1 MKHLA
6 TAATLLLL
14 TLHSAPAAAQQSTTF
29 EGLTLRDTFAVLT
42 GPLGTGPVGEA
53 ISFATAID
61 VATAPFG
68 TSSGGFVFKL
78 DPATGLRVRT
88 ATTFGPAFAERALTS
103 GEGKVSV
110 AASFINATYDKL
122 GDLSLEQMELSR
134 IPSSIPEFS
143 RRGFASLVMSSET
156 LVLAGAVGATDDFD
170 VGVAVPMVKIKL
182 DGISWVTNGNGEVIL
197 HSRGAAI
204 SSGLGDMAVWAK
216 YRLLKFGDGQPDP
229 GGVTGLVTV
238 RLPTGSRPNL
248 RGLGLTRTMASL
260 LISSGRGKFRPHA
273 NVGYEFW
280 EKGFDVAGDPLG
292 RTIVTARNRLQYAAG
307 IELEAAP
314 KLTLVVDFLG
324 RHIHGGGR
332 VLFQTFEADPD
343 NPFGV
348 ERLDFAVAT
357 GKGIRK
363 LSLVPG
369 IKWNLKGAFLLSL
382 NALVALDDN
391 SLHDKFTPVVGLDWT
406 F

>member
-6 TAATLLLL
+6 TAAALLLV
-14 TLHSAPAAAQQSTTF
+14 TLHAAPASAQQSTTL
-29 EGLTLRDTFAVLT
+29 EGLTLRDTFAVLM
-42 GPLGTGPVGEA
+42 GPLGSAQVGQA
-53 ISFATAID
+53 ISFATALD

-88 ATTFGPAFAERALTS
+88 ATTFGPSFAERALTT

-122 GDLSLEQMELSR
+122 DEFDLEQMELAR
-134 IPSSIPEFS
+134 IPSSNPAVS
-143 RRGFASLVMSSET
+143 RRGFASLVLSSET
-156 LVLAGAVGATDDFD
+156 LVLAGAVGATDSFD

-182 DGISWVTNGNGEVIL
+182 NGLSWVRNGNDEVIL
-197 HSRGAAI
+197 HSQGAAI

-216 YRLLKFGDGQPDP
+216 YRLVKFGEGQPDP
-229 GGVTGLVTV
+229 GGITGLLTV
-238 RLPTGSRPNL
+238 RLPTGDPANL
-248 RGLGLTRTMASL
+248 RGLGITRTMASV
-260 LISSGRGKFRPHA
+260 LISTGRGKFRPHA
-273 NVGYEFW
+273 NIGYELW
-280 EKGFDVAGDPLG
+280 EKGIDVQVDPSG
-292 RTIVTARNRLQYAAG
+292 EDIVTARNGLQYAAG

-314 KLTLVVDFLG
+314 KLTIVLDFLG
-324 RHIHGGGR
+324 RHVHGGGR
-332 VLFQTFEADPD
+332 VGLQTFQAPPG

-348 ERLDFAVAT
+348 DQFEFAVAL